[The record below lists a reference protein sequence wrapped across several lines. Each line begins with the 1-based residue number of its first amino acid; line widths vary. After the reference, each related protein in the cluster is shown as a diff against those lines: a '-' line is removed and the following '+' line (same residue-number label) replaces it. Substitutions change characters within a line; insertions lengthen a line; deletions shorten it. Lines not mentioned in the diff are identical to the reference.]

1 MTGGMTTSIDA
12 RSPAYHDRRAA
23 MLALLDEVVAHHE
36 AVRLGG
42 GERYVERHR
51 ARGRLLVR
59 ERIDLLVDPGSPFL
73 ELSPL
78 AGWGT
83 DDPLGG
89 GLVTGLGVIEG
100 IQCVISA
107 NDPTVRGGSS

>member
-1 MTGGMTTSIDA
+1 MSRGATTTIDPRA
-12 RSPAYHDRRAA
+12 PAYTARRAA
-23 MLALLDEVVAHHE
+23 MQALLDEVLAAQSQVLE
-36 AVRLGG
+36 GG
-42 GERYVERHR
+42 GERYVDRHR

-59 ERIDLLVDPGSPFL
+59 ERIDLLVDRGSPFL

-83 DDPLGG
+83 ADPLGG
-89 GLVTGLGVIEG
+89 GMVTGIGLIEG
-100 IQCVISA
+100 VQCVISA